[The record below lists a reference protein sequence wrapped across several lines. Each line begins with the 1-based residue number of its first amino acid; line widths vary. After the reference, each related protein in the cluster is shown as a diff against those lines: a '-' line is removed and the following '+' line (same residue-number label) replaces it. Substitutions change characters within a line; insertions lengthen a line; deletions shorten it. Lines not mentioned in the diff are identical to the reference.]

1 MSESDISESVS
12 QVVEMADIAAD
23 LEDSDA
29 ESVLL
34 NALGRVRKR
43 GAEVSADD

>member
-1 MSESDISESVS
+1 MSENDVNENVS

-23 LEDSDA
+23 LEGSDP